1 MRKLTLTV
9 AAVLVLSTS
18 VLSSSCIGSFGL
30 FNKVLSWNKQISG
43 KFENEIVFL
52 ALWILPVYEVTLLAD
67 VVVIN
72 SIEFWSGTNPVTAST
87 TKTVKGE
94 TGTYL
99 VTNDANGYNV
109 TNSATGE
116 TVRFDFNADERSW
129 SLVTE
134 DGRNIEF
141 MTYVDDT
148 HVRVP
153 AGVDGTYTTVEL
165 SRDGLMAY
173 RDMASQLQWAAR

>member
-1 MRKLTLTV
+1 MKKLTLTV

-18 VLSSSCIGSFGL
+18 ILSSSCIGSFGL

-43 KFENEIVFL
+43 KFENEIVFI
-52 ALWILPVYEVTLLAD
+52 AFWILPVYEVSLLAD
-67 VVVIN
+67 VLVIN
-72 SIEFWSGTNPVTAST
+72 SLEFWSGSNPVAAKG
-87 TKTVKGE
+87 TKTIKGE
-94 TGTYL
+94 NGTYL
-99 VTNDANGYNV
+99 VKTDANGYEI
-109 TNSATGE
+109 TNNATGE
-116 TVRFDFNADERSW
+116 TVQFAFDADDRSW
-129 SLVTE
+129 SLITE

-165 SRDGLMAY
+165 SQDGMLAY
-173 RDMASQLQWAAR
+173 RDMATQLQWAAR